1 MKLWIKW
8 LFHERKSWKK
18 GRMTSTLSSLAQP
31 TGLHCPGAGGWLSPS
46 DLLELLTL
54 ITALCPHTVQM
65 GPFVGLPWSS
75 GVRGRGRA
83 GGSRRGLPGGFT
95 LSFKEG
101 GETPKHRAEKQALF
115 RKAER
120 EHFYSQHCSAGF
132 VAGIYYH
139 LKLKG
144 WWSSCMRDDTGPERG
159 KGVGGMKTLKR
170 ISESNSK
177 SRSHV
182 TSWRM
187 PVTTNVFPFVF
198 KFVTKLSFKVI

>member
-101 GETPKHRAEKQALF
+101 GETPKHRAQKRALF

-120 EHFYSQHCSAGF
+120 ESTSIASIVQLALWLEYIIIWNSRADGPAVWEMIQGQRKGTELGGF
-132 VAGIYYH
+132 VWRPLKESLSRIARVGVMWPAG
-139 LKLKG
+139 G
-144 WWSSCMRDDTGPERG
+144 CQRPQ
-159 KGVGGMKTLKR
+159 
-170 ISESNSK
+170 
-177 SRSHV
+177 
-182 TSWRM
+182 TSL
-187 PVTTNVFPFVF
+187 
-198 KFVTKLSFKVI
+198 LSFCVQICH